1 MSVLSDP
8 GMRGLLRAG
17 TSGYLE
23 GPTLAELISVGIRRP
38 WLVAAIVAGCA
49 VLGYGVSFLFTPQ
62 YRATAVVIPQTD
74 SDMDRAMGSVTTLTG
89 ELGGLAALA
98 GLDSMGSQKKNEAIE
113 VLRARAT
120 TAQLI
125 NQDGL
130 MPILYENLWDKTRNN
145 WREGVRVPSL
155 PEAVDRFAK
164 KVRVITED
172 RRTGLVTL
180 DITWRDPQ
188 LASKWATDMIAL
200 VNARMRE
207 SAEAEADRTLQYLDG
222 EISHT
227 QAMEMQTVLYRLVAT
242 QLRKKLLAEVRDDY
256 AFKVIDPATV
266 PDYRRPDFPN
276 RWLFT
281 GLGAVLGLIAALL
294 VAMILAERERRRAV
308 LPRVTP

>member
-1 MSVLSDP
+1 
-8 GMRGLLRAG
+8 
-17 TSGYLE
+17 
-23 GPTLAELISVGIRRP
+23 
-38 WLVAAIVAGCA
+38 
-49 VLGYGVSFLFTPQ
+49 
-62 YRATAVVIPQTD
+62 
-74 SDMDRAMGSVTTLTG
+74 
-89 ELGGLAALA
+89 
-98 GLDSMGSQKKNEAIE
+98 
-113 VLRARAT
+113 
-120 TAQLI
+120 
-125 NQDGL
+125 
-130 MPILYENLWDKTRNN
+130 
-145 WREGVRVPSL
+145 
-155 PEAVDRFAK
+155 
-164 KVRVITED
+164 
-172 RRTGLVTL
+172 
-180 DITWRDPQ
+180 
-188 LASKWATDMIAL
+188 MIAL

-276 RWLFT
+276 RWLFM